1 MFCSICCVNCSLGIK
16 SQYILMTSDLSCEFV
31 VSPVQPNNMESGQ
44 PSDDSEGIRDKHAD
58 ITKGRPSD

>member
-1 MFCSICCVNCSLGIK
+1 
-16 SQYILMTSDLSCEFV
+16 MTSDLSCEFV
-31 VSPVQPNNMESGQ
+31 VRPVQPNNMESGQ